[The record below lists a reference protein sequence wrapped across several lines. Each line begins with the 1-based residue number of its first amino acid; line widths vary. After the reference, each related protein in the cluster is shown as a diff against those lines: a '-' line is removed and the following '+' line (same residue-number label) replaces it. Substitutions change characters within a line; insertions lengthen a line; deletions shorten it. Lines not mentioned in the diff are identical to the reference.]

1 MIIFL
6 SIIAGLSFLGTI
18 AEGDRNKSF
27 AQSLATICCA
37 AIVAIAIIVMN
48 Q

>member
-6 SIIAGLSFLGTI
+6 SIIAAISFLD
-18 AEGDRNKSF
+18 ALFEEEKVYMQ
-27 AQSLATICCA
+27 AMAMICCA
-37 AIVAIAIIVMN
+37 AIVAIAIITMN

>member
-6 SIIAGLSFLGTI
+6 SIIAGVSFLGTI

-27 AQSLATICCA
+27 AQNLAMICCA

-48 Q
+48 R